1 MAGRL
6 DGKVAIITGG
16 TSGIGE
22 ATVRV
27 FVSEGAC
34 VVIAGRS
41 VEAGEAL
48 AEELG
53 RAAVFVRADVTREED
68 IERMVRETVG
78 RFGRIDCLFNNA
90 GGPTPGG
97 VESVT
102 PEQIRY
108 AADLLLGSVVLG
120 IKHVVPVMRSQS
132 GGRIINNASVNAHAA
147 TAGDYLY
154 GAAKAAVLHITR
166 AAAVQLGSQGI
177 TVNAISP
184 GAVATPI
191 FYGGS
196 AAGRMLE
203 PAHEAGKMRKL
214 NENLAKST
222 PVGRAGQPLDTAYAA
237 LYLASDEGGYING
250 HDLVV
255 DGGMVARAGW

>member
-184 GAVATPI
+184 GIVETQALDFFPNKDELIRIA
-191 FYGGS
+191 
-196 AAGRMLE
+196 
-203 PAHEAGKMRKL
+203 KL
-214 NENLAKST
+214 KTS
-222 PVGRAGQPLDTAYAA
+222 VGRLVTPDDVADVCEFMASPLADMIHGQT
-237 LYLASDEGGYING
+237 I
-250 HDLVV
+250 HV
-255 DGGMVARAGW
+255 DGGYSILA